1 MRDEQA
7 MARTPARA
15 RALIGRAAAL
25 VALAAGVC
33 AAVCARADLSIVITS
48 GVTDP
53 IHIAIVPFGNA
64 ASIAPSAGTDVAGV
78 VESDLTGSGRFKAMP
93 RSAMRATPTKAG
105 DVVLPD
111 WRASG
116 NDYVVVGTV
125 SSLGNGQLAVD
136 FQLLS
141 TLTMEQLANQRFTG
155 PPSALRDAAHR
166 VSNVIYQKILGIRGA
181 FDTRI
186 AYVAVQG
193 SPPAQHFQ
201 LIVADADGANP
212 HVVLDSRQP
221 IMSPTWSPDG
231 NWLAYASFENRRE
244 SIYIQQVR
252 TGERRLVSARLGA
265 NTAPSFSPDGRKLA
279 LTLGGSDGNLDV
291 YVLDLSTQQL
301 TRITNDP
308 AIDTEPVWSPDGR
321 SLFFTSD
328 RGGGPQIYEIGL
340 DPGARPRRIT
350 FEGSYNADPRVSPDG
365 TQLAMMTQDGSSYH
379 IAVMDLA
386 SGTMRVLSHG
396 RLDKSPS
403 FAPNGNM
410 LIYAATENG
419 RGVLQRVSV
428 DGVTSQRLESQQGDV
443 RDPVWGP
450 FSHP

>member
-1 MRDEQA
+1 MPV
-7 MARTPARA
+7 RTPARA
-15 RALIGRAAAL
+15 RALIRRAAAL
-25 VALAAGVC
+25 LAMATGVC
-33 AAVCARADLSIVITS
+33 AAFSTHAQLNIVITS

-53 IHIAIVPFGNA
+53 IPIAIVPFGNA
-64 ASIAPSAGTDVAGV
+64 DPTVPTAGADVAAV
-78 VESDLTGSGRFKAMP
+78 IQSDLTGSGRFKAMP
-93 RSAMRATPTKAG
+93 RSAMRTTPTKAG
-105 DVVLPD
+105 DVVLAD
-111 WRASG
+111 WRAGG
-116 NDYVVVGTV
+116 NDYVVVGNV
-125 SSLGNGQLAVD
+125 SPIGGGQLAVD

-141 TLTMEQLANQRFTG
+141 TLSMEQLANQRFTG
-155 PPSALRDAAHR
+155 PPTALRDAAHR
-166 VSNVIYQKILGIRGA
+166 VSNAIYQKILGIRGA

-193 SPPAQHFQ
+193 TPPAQHFQ
-201 LIVADADGANP
+201 LVVADADGANP

-221 IMSPTWSPDG
+221 VMSPSWSPDG

-244 SIYIQQVR
+244 SIYVQQVR

-279 LTLGGSDGNLDV
+279 LTLGGSDGNLDIF
-291 YVLDLSTQQL
+291 VLDLATQQL
-301 TRITNDP
+301 TRITDDP
-308 AIDTEPVWSPDGR
+308 AIDTEPVWAPDGR

-328 RGGGPQIYEIGL
+328 RGGGPQIYQVGL
-340 DPGARPRRIT
+340 GPGARPKRIT
-350 FEGSYNADPRVSPDG
+350 FEGSYNADPSVSPNG
-365 TQLAMMTQDGSSYH
+365 TQLAMMTQDGGSYH
-379 IAVMDLA
+379 IAIMDLT
-386 SGTMRVLSHG
+386 SSTVRVLSHG
-396 RLDKSPS
+396 HLDKSPS
-403 FAPNGNM
+403 FAPNGNT